1 MSHGITSYILTIAKL
16 IVFMYFL
23 YQIYMLYKENIVY
36 EGARGSRRKRKYMTS
51 EQIESHLKSHGKH
64 IKKLQE
70 KVKELSKS
78 TNLKKRIE
86 ELEDKTEDIPD
97 N

>member
-1 MSHGITSYILTIAKL
+1 
-16 IVFMYFL
+16 
-23 YQIYMLYKENIVY
+23 MLYKGNIVY

-78 TNLKKRIE
+78 TNLKKRVE